1 MDIQSPTTS
10 PMKPSPAQAFQNS
23 KLGHISNV
31 EEVINVLKSD
41 EEEYLQLLKVPII
54 LTSISEI

>member
-1 MDIQSPTTS
+1 
-10 PMKPSPAQAFQNS
+10 MKPSPAQAFQNS